1 MADNEETT
9 HDRKN
14 RERDEQRQKER
25 SNKLKKSKY
34 LENIIDRKNVE
45 IYNIYIQLKMNI
57 RIARELYKLKPEH
70 IDSGSLPVSIYY
82 KEKEYFYEEGT
93 FDKYRESIKLL
104 KGINFDETAVEDT
117 DAELETNKRKK
128 LKLPEYIYDN
138 RDDNRG
144 KQKYIFDKEGILC
157 DNRGKPGFIEEGINL
172 MKHAPRPRSEEGI
185 SLYDVLCEDLAYT
198 LDEDYKNDKQ
208 NSYLKSLQKIAE
220 EEEEER
226 KKDEEFLGEKF
237 LVLGKEFLGSESD
250 RILFM
255 DLLDKQRKLF
265 DEEKKEL
272 TDIELV
278 EDLKNKFRIVETLR
292 SEKVIDITT
301 LPLASRILRDVMKE
315 GDYSYL
321 ENPGSKDIE
330 LYNNL
335 VYSTDLLSTELYKP
349 YFFFDKK
356 IYFFLVLLEP
366 DSTKNESNSTKY
378 SSHINNIIKFTKNEE
393 GTVIEDDDLVRK
405 YKANKISINESIRYL
420 IDNAPKSREGIS
432 LYDAINETIN
442 ETGEAGAAAEAAAE
456 GGGKRK
462 SKGNSKK
469 VSKKPVVS
477 QKKQSECKEILGKKM
492 KIYKMPDSRK
502 EYVKYKGELLHISD
516 YKDLMKQKAMV
527 KTKTKTKTKV
537 TKETKATQQKAIEKT
552 KTKTKETKE
561 TNVTK
566 ATQQKAIEK
575 TKTKTKT
582 KTKETKAT
590 QQKAKSKAKK

>member
-1 MADNEETT
+1 MADKEESNR
-9 HDRKN
+9 DRLN
-14 RERDEQRQKER
+14 RQRDEQRQRER
-25 SNKLKKSKY
+25 SNELKKLKY

-82 KEKEYFYEEGT
+82 KGKKYIYKDKET
-93 FDKYRESIKLL
+93 FDNHLISINLL
-104 KGINFDETAVEDT
+104 KEILFDETVEDT
-117 DAELETNKRKK
+117 DSELETNRRKK
-128 LKLPEYIYDN
+128 LTLPEYIYNN

-144 KQKYIFDKEGILC
+144 KPKYTFDENGHTS

-172 MKHAPRPRSEEGI
+172 MKHAPRSEEGI

-198 LDEDYKNDKQ
+198 LDEDYKNDEQ

-226 KKDEEFLGEKF
+226 KKDEEFLGEEF
-237 LVLGKEFLGSESD
+237 LVLGKEFLGVSD

-265 DEEKKEL
+265 DEEKKKL

-378 SSHINNIIKFTKNEE
+378 SSHINNIIKFTKN
-393 GTVIEDDDLVRK
+393 DDDLVRK
-405 YKANKISINESIRYL
+405 YEANKISINESIRYL

-432 LYDAINETIN
+432 LYDAINKTIN
-442 ETGEAGAAAEAAAE
+442 ETGEAGAAAAE

-462 SKGNSKK
+462 SKGKSKK
-469 VSKKPVVS
+469 VANKPVVS
-477 QKKQSECKEILGKKM
+477 QKKQSIYKEIFGKQM

-527 KTKTKTKTKV
+527 KTKTKTK
-537 TKETKATQQKAIEKT
+537 ETKATQQKAIAKT
-552 KTKTKETKE
+552 KTKTKET
-561 TNVTK
+561 NVTK
-566 ATQQKAIEK
+566 VTRQKAIEK

-582 KTKETKAT
+582 NVTKETKAT
-590 QQKAKSKAKK
+590 QQKAKAKSKAKK

>member
-1 MADNEETT
+1 MADKEETPQA
-9 HDRKN
+9 RLI
-14 RERDEQRQKER
+14 RQRDEQRQKER
-25 SNKLKKSKY
+25 SNKLKNLKY

-70 IDSGSLPVSIYY
+70 IDSDSLQVSIYY

-104 KGINFDETAVEDT
+104 KGINFDETVVKVEDT
-117 DAELETNKRKK
+117 DSELETNRRKK
-128 LKLPEYIYDN
+128 LTLPEYIYNN

-144 KQKYIFDKEGILC
+144 KPKYTFDENGHTS

-172 MKHAPRPRSEEGI
+172 MKHAPRSEEGI

-198 LDEDYKNDKQ
+198 LDEDYKNDEQ

-226 KKDEEFLGEKF
+226 KKDEEFLGEEF
-237 LVLGKEFLGSESD
+237 LVLGKEFLGVSD

-292 SEKVIDITT
+292 SKKVIDITT
-301 LPLASRILRDVMKE
+301 LPLASRILRAVTNERD
-315 GDYSYL
+315 DSYL

-335 VYSTDLLSTELYKP
+335 VYSTDLLSTELYNP

-366 DSTKNESNSTKY
+366 DSTKKKPYSTKY
-378 SSHINNIIKFTKNEE
+378 SSHINNIIKKFTKNEE
-393 GTVIEDDDLVRK
+393 GTVIEDDDGLVRK
-405 YKANKISINESIRYL
+405 YKANKISINKSIQYL

-432 LYDAINETIN
+432 LYDAINKTGEA
-442 ETGEAGAAAEAAAE
+442 GEAGAAANKARLA
-456 GGGKRK
+456 
-462 SKGNSKK
+462 SLFIS
-469 VSKKPVVS
+469 S
-477 QKKQSECKEILGKKM
+477 
-492 KIYKMPDSRK
+492 DS
-502 EYVKYKGELLHISD
+502 LNFFS
-516 YKDLMKQKAMV
+516 
-527 KTKTKTKTKV
+527 
-537 TKETKATQQKAIEKT
+537 
-552 KTKTKETKE
+552 
-561 TNVTK
+561 
-566 ATQQKAIEK
+566 
-575 TKTKTKT
+575 
-582 KTKETKAT
+582 
-590 QQKAKSKAKK
+590 S

>member
-1 MADNEETT
+1 MADKEESIR
-9 HDRKN
+9 DRLN
-14 RERDEQRQKER
+14 RQRDEQRQRER
-25 SNKLKKSKY
+25 SNELKKLKY

-70 IDSGSLPVSIYY
+70 IDSGRLPVSIYY

-104 KGINFDETAVEDT
+104 KGINFDETVVKVEDT
-117 DAELETNKRKK
+117 DSELETNRRKK
-128 LKLPEYIYDN
+128 LTLPEYIYNN

-144 KQKYIFDKEGILC
+144 KPKYTFDENGHTS

-172 MKHAPRPRSEEGI
+172 MKHAPKSEQGI

-220 EEEEER
+220 EEEEEEER

-237 LVLGKEFLGSESD
+237 LVLGKEFLGESD

-301 LPLASRILRDVMKE
+301 LPLASRILRAVTTE
-315 GDYSYL
+315 RENSYL
-321 ENPGSKDIE
+321 NNPKSGLLYRE

-405 YKANKISINESIRYL
+405 YEANKISINESIRYL

-432 LYDAINETIN
+432 LYDAINKTIN

-462 SKGNSKK
+462 SKGKSKK
-469 VSKKPVVS
+469 VANKPVVS
-477 QKKQSECKEILGKKM
+477 QKKQSIYKEIFGKQM

-527 KTKTKTKTKV
+527 KTKTKVTKETKATQQKAIAKTKAKATKATKETNVTQQKVIAKTKTKV
-537 TKETKATQQKAIEKT
+537 TKETKATQQKAI
-552 KTKTKETKE
+552 
-561 TNVTK
+561 
-566 ATQQKAIEK
+566 
-575 TKTKTKT
+575 
-582 KTKETKAT
+582 
-590 QQKAKSKAKK
+590 AKSKAKK

>member
-1 MADNEETT
+1 M
-9 HDRKN
+9 
-14 RERDEQRQKER
+14 
-25 SNKLKKSKY
+25 KK
-34 LENIIDRKNVE
+34 
-45 IYNIYIQLKMNI
+45 
-57 RIARELYKLKPEH
+57 
-70 IDSGSLPVSIYY
+70 
-82 KEKEYFYEEGT
+82 
-93 FDKYRESIKLL
+93 
-104 KGINFDETAVEDT
+104 
-117 DAELETNKRKK
+117 
-128 LKLPEYIYDN
+128 
-138 RDDNRG
+138 
-144 KQKYIFDKEGILC
+144 
-157 DNRGKPGFIEEGINL
+157 
-172 MKHAPRPRSEEGI
+172 
-185 SLYDVLCEDLAYT
+185 
-198 LDEDYKNDKQ
+198 
-208 NSYLKSLQKIAE
+208 
-220 EEEEER
+220 
-226 KKDEEFLGEKF
+226 
-237 LVLGKEFLGSESD
+237 
-250 RILFM
+250 
-255 DLLDKQRKLF
+255 
-265 DEEKKEL
+265 KKEL
-272 TDIELV
+272 TGIELV

-301 LPLASRILRDVMKE
+301 LSLASRILRDVMKE

-432 LYDAINETIN
+432 LYDAINKTIN

-462 SKGNSKK
+462 SKGKSKK
-469 VSKKPVVS
+469 VANKPVVS
-477 QKKQSECKEILGKKM
+477 QKKQSIYKEIFGKQM

-527 KTKTKTKTKV
+527 KTKTKVTKETKATQQKAIAKTKAKATKATKETNVTQQKVIAKTKTKV
-537 TKETKATQQKAIEKT
+537 TKETKATQQKAI
-552 KTKTKETKE
+552 
-561 TNVTK
+561 
-566 ATQQKAIEK
+566 
-575 TKTKTKT
+575 
-582 KTKETKAT
+582 
-590 QQKAKSKAKK
+590 AKSKAKK

>member
-1 MADNEETT
+1 MADDNEETPQE
-9 HDRKN
+9 RLN
-14 RERDEQRQKER
+14 RQRDEKRQRER
-25 SNKLKKSKY
+25 SNELKKLKY

-82 KEKEYFYEEGT
+82 KGEKYIYKDKET
-93 FDKYRESIKLL
+93 FDNHLISINLL
-104 KGINFDETAVEDT
+104 KEILFDETVEDT
-117 DAELETNKRKK
+117 DSELETNRRKK
-128 LKLPEYIYDN
+128 LTLPEYIYNN

-144 KQKYIFDKEGILC
+144 KPKYTFDENGHTS

-172 MKHAPRPRSEEGI
+172 MKHAPRSEEGI

-198 LDEDYKNDKQ
+198 LDEDYKNDEQ

-226 KKDEEFLGEKF
+226 KKDEEFLGEEF
-237 LVLGKEFLGSESD
+237 LVLGKEFLGVSD

-265 DEEKKEL
+265 DEEKKKL

-301 LPLASRILRDVMKE
+301 LSLASRILRDVMKE

-378 SSHINNIIKFTKNEE
+378 SSHINNIIKKFTKN
-393 GTVIEDDDLVRK
+393 DDDLVRK
-405 YKANKISINESIRYL
+405 YEANKISINESIRYL

-432 LYDAINETIN
+432 LYDAINKTIN
-442 ETGEAGAAAEAAAE
+442 ETGEAGEAGAAAEAAAE

-462 SKGNSKK
+462 SKGKSKK
-469 VSKKPVVS
+469 VANKPVVS
-477 QKKQSECKEILGKKM
+477 QKKQSIYKEIFGKQM

>member
-378 SSHINNIIKFTKNEE
+378 SSHINNIIKFTKN
-393 GTVIEDDDLVRK
+393 DDDLVRK
-405 YKANKISINESIRYL
+405 YEANKISINESIRYL

-432 LYDAINETIN
+432 LYDAINKTIN

-469 VSKKPVVS
+469 VAKKPVVS
-477 QKKQSECKEILGKKM
+477 QKKQSIYKEIFGKQM